1 MPFRLTL
8 PRDIHDAILA
18 QALAEQPNECCGLL
32 AGVVS
37 DGVAR
42 VVERLPLVNELASE
56 RRYHADA
63 MSLFAA
69 HRRMREAGLVE
80 VAVYHSHPTSPAVPS
95 RTDLEQWFYGEA
107 AVCFIVTLTT
117 SPPTLRGWWLTAT
130 DYREAEWEVEES

>member
-8 PRDIHDAILA
+8 PRDLHDAILA

-32 AGVVS
+32 AGTVS
-37 DGVAR
+37 GGVAR
-42 VVERLPLVNELASE
+42 VAERLPLVNELASE
-56 RRYHADA
+56 RRYQADA

-69 HRRMREAGLVE
+69 HRRMGEAGLVE

-95 RTDLEQWFYGEA
+95 RTDLEQWFYGET

-130 DYREAEWEVEES
+130 DFREAEWEVEE